1 MGVPSVKPHEF
12 TGKALEPAEF
22 KRWLDE
28 GKDVTIL
35 DARNDYEIRL
45 GTFEGAVNFDIQS
58 FRAFPEAV
66 VECELPKDKPVVM
79 FCTGGIRCEKASAVM
94 LNEGFEEVYQIH
106 GGVLNYFEQT
116 GGAHWNGECFVFDR
130 RVGIAGDLT
139 ETATEVCWSCRE
151 PLTVEEQKNPAFVQ
165 GVSCPYCIEGKA

>member
-1 MGVPSVKPHEF
+1 MPNYVH
-12 TGKALEPAEF
+12 
-22 KRWLDE
+22 
-28 GKDVTIL
+28 
-35 DARNDYEIRL
+35 
-45 GTFEGAVNFDIQS
+45 
-58 FRAFPEAV
+58 
-66 VECELPKDKPVVM
+66 PKDLQFLLFVLREILNDTSSFGFHVCLMSATLDPR
-79 FCTGGIRCEKASAVM
+79 GI
-94 LNEGFEEVYQIH
+94 
-106 GGVLNYFEQT
+106 LNYFEQT